1 MECALAH
8 SMFENKN
15 KKEKDVDYV
24 TFLQTQNNERGY

>member
-15 KKEKDVDYV
+15 NKEKDVDYV
-24 TFLQTQNNERGY
+24 AVAARRV